1 MYTDHQ
7 IAMLTN
13 LILCTLPITFK
24 KLHENISQEWNQR
37 IENSKS
43 NQLSSV
49 QIQFTN
55 TLNSQIEADLL
66 QNTITIIITNN
77 FHLNRCI

>member
-1 MYTDHQ
+1 MHTDHQ

-13 LILCTLPITFK
+13 LILCTLRITFK

-37 IENSKS
+37 IENSIS

-66 QNTITIIITNN
+66 QNMITIIITNN